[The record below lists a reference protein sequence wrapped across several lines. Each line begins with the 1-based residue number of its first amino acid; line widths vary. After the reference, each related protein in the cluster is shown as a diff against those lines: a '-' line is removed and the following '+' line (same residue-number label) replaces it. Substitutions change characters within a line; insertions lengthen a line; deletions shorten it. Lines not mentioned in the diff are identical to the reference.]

1 MASRQCPGDEGT
13 MHDDEIELLERE
25 LREAKEELVRRER
38 EDGTKG
44 LVTTCPS
51 EFKRLTRLGPEELEK
66 HIERLER
73 DIEDRKY
80 AKTWPPRDY
89 KNETE

>member
-1 MASRQCPGDEGT
+1 MNEK
-13 MHDDEIELLERE
+13 EIKHLERE

-38 EDGTKG
+38 ADGTKG
-44 LVTTCPS
+44 LVTTCPP
-51 EFKRLTRLGPEELEK
+51 EFKRLTRLGCDELEV

-73 DIEDRKY
+73 DIEDLKY

-89 KNETE
+89 KNESE